1 MYYNYRLPHCS
12 RTRGCIQ
19 ETLPRAGALLLL
31 YCCST
36 AALLLLYYRFT
47 TALLLAQAERRE
59 LMRKQW
65 GVLVQEIKD
74 KDAAVDPTTQSRQVV
89 KQ

>member
-1 MYYNYRLPHCS
+1 MDAFKKHCLAQVLYYCV
-12 RTRGCIQ
+12 T
-19 ETLPRAGALLLL
+19 TALLLL
-31 YCCST
+31 YCST
-36 AALLLLYYRFT
+36 TALILLYYS
-47 TALLLAQAERRE
+47 AQAERRE

-74 KDAAVDPTTQSRQVV
+74 KDAAVDPTTQSRQVD

>member
-1 MYYNYRLPHCS
+1 MYYYCRLPHCS

-19 ETLPRAGALLLL
+19 ETLPCAGALLLL
-31 YCCST
+31 YYCTT
-36 AALLLLYYRFT
+36 AALLLYYRFN

-74 KDAAVDPTTQSRQVV
+74 KDAAVDPTTQSRQVD